1 MPDLTSH
8 QVSLHYERSGVAG
21 GQPLILSS
29 SLGATM
35 ALWEPQRTVFEQ
47 HFDLIRYDMRGHG
60 QSSIPPGPYS
70 IEMLAGDVLNM
81 ADSLALD
88 NIIFCGISIGGAIGQ
103 WLAIHAPERFC
114 GFVLSNTAAK
124 IGTLEGWSQRI
135 ASVQQGGLEPL
146 ADRILSGWLTEPFRA
161 AHPEIAAAM
170 RQMLT
175 ACDPGG
181 YISTCAAVRDFD
193 FRDSLHRIQKPVC
206 IVAGM
211 QDASTT
217 VTDAKLLHHTI
228 AGSKLI
234 ELSAAHI
241 SNVEAA
247 NAFNDAIISF
257 AQELSIG

>member
-1 MPDLTSH
+1 MPHIITNTA
-8 QVSLHYERSGVAG
+8 SLHYERTGVAG
-21 GQPLILSS
+21 APTLILST
-29 SLGATM
+29 SLGATTAM
-35 ALWEPQRTVFEQ
+35 WEPQRTLFEQ

-60 QSSIPPGPYS
+60 QSSIPPRPYS
-70 IEMLAGDVLNM
+70 IEMLAGDVL
-81 ADSLALD
+81 SLIESLGLD

-103 WLAIHAPERFC
+103 WLAIHAPERFR
-114 GFVLSNTAAK
+114 GFVLCNTAAK

-135 ASVQQGGLEPL
+135 ASVLEDGLEPL

-161 AHPEIAAAM
+161 AHPKIAAAM

-181 YISTCAAVRDFD
+181 YVSTCAAVRDFD

-206 IVAGM
+206 IVAGT

-217 VTDAKLLHHTI
+217 VADAKLLHHTI

-241 SNVEAA
+241 SNIEAA
-247 NAFNDAIISF
+247 DAFNNAVISF